1 MNGVPA
7 FWNQY
12 GLEVFRTCRTR
23 GAVLCET
30 SQGLKLLKEW
40 TGSEKRIH
48 LEYEVLSALEE
59 ETGLQTDCCMKNLEG
74 NLISV
79 GEDQGHYVLRQW
91 FEGREC
97 STREVRRDLDGG
109 GASGEA
115 PSGAA
120 EAGGGAHSGAE
131 PGAAAE
137 LRGGRE
143 KTPLT
148 GNTRNRKAR
157 FQEEQGVQARRGG
170 AVCGGGAGRL

>member
-1 MNGVPA
+1 
-7 FWNQY
+7 
-12 GLEVFRTCRTR
+12 
-23 GAVLCET
+23 VLCET

-97 STREVRRDLDGG
+97 STREV
-109 GASGEA
+109 GEILT
-115 PSGAA
+115 
-120 EAGGGAHSGAE
+120 
-131 PGAAAE
+131 AAE
-137 LRGGRE
+137 LLAKLHLGLRRLE
-143 KTPLT
+143 EEHILE
-148 GNTRNRKAR
+148 RNRERQRSFA
-157 FQEEQGVQARRGG
+157 EE
-170 AVCGGGAGRL
+170 